1 MKSFY
6 QYLHEQSDPVP
17 HGVLVY
23 GDKIIVGTNHG
34 DPVQITDKHVLN
46 QVRSVG
52 DKHGYSY
59 EGTGG
64 PVDIKQPL
72 FGLNSKSDYRDGWDQ
87 NRSKTIRKNGV
98 QPHHLSII
106 IGNVKENWK
115 SINQHLGESGT
126 VLDGLH
132 RWANAVSRTAFGGAP
147 VSRETVEQFLRKA
160 STGTEKNF
168 LETAKTTPV
177 SQTKPL
183 LHEMESI
190 AWPENWNSKK
200 RTTGAEK
207 LVDAESEERNTHVLD
222 NMSSGVYFAGAGHLK
237 QIADTLKARGEPF
250 TLHGGSKIVG

>member
-6 QYLHEQSDPVP
+6 QYLREQSDPVP

-23 GDKIIVGTNHG
+23 GDKIIVGANHG
-34 DPVQITDKHVLN
+34 DPVQIKDKQVLN
-46 QVRSVG
+46 HVRSVG
-52 DKHGYSY
+52 DKHGYYY

-64 PVDIKQPL
+64 PIDIKQPL
-72 FGLNSKSDYRDGWDQ
+72 FGLNSKSDYKDGWDTD
-87 NRSKTIRKNGV
+87 RSKSIRKSGV
-98 QPHHLSII
+98 QPHHLSIF

-115 SINQHLGESGT
+115 SVREHLGKSGT

-132 RWANAVSRTAFGGAP
+132 RCANAISDAAFGGAP

-168 LETAKTTPV
+168 LEIAKTTPV

-183 LHEMESI
+183 LHELESI

-200 RTTGAEK
+200 RTAGPEK
-207 LVDAESEERNTHVLD
+207 LVDTESEERNTHILD
-222 NMSSGVYFAGAGHLK
+222 NMGPGVYFAGSGHLK
-237 QIADTLKARGEPF
+237 QIADTLRTRGEQF
-250 TLHGGSKIVG
+250 TMHGSSEIVG